1 MLPETS
7 AKRARPVEH
16 VPHRGNGSGKLARA
30 RGSGLWARQQRDV
43 LTRTREE
50 GAGGGPRTR
59 PSLYLS
65 VSDLARSE
73 AFYDPVMQLLGFR
86 KGDKAIGGDPH
97 AHDFNRTLQ
106 LSLRPARAQSPHD
119 PYAPGLHPLCL
130 QLPTAADVDEN
141 RSAAA
146 RTRRCRQ
153 RGSPLARVQP
163 GLLRNLLQRPR
174 RHPPRARLPHPLPGT
189 HGSSTGTS
197 CGPFSTRGSNS
208 GSGRAIPAECA
219 LPRGRSRSG
228 RSRHATRSCERGCRA
243 TAPRAGQSDSST
255 RSTGSQTS
263 VPPGAAYP
271 CNRLLEGGPPEV
283 VEAGARDAAE
293 KVAQGAEF

>member
-97 AHDFNRTLQ
+97 AHDFKRTLQ

-141 RSAAA
+141 PFGGCENSALPPARVASSPSTTRTPTQPASATPTASASSPSAAPPTWDA
-146 RTRRCRQ
+146 RVEHWDELRTFLNPWLEFRQ
-153 RGSPLARVQP
+153 RTSD
-163 GLLRNLLQRPR
+163 PR
-174 RHPPRARLPHPLPGT
+174 
-189 HGSSTGTS
+189 
-197 CGPFSTRGSNS
+197 
-208 GSGRAIPAECA
+208 
-219 LPRGRSRSG
+219 
-228 RSRHATRSCERGCRA
+228 
-243 TAPRAGQSDSST
+243 
-255 RSTGSQTS
+255 
-263 VPPGAAYP
+263 
-271 CNRLLEGGPPEV
+271 
-283 VEAGARDAAE
+283 
-293 KVAQGAEF
+293 